1 MIRMQNRVIAAFLA
15 PALFMYIVF
24 FVLPTIGTV
33 GLSLFKW
40 SGPGTPLTFN
50 GLGNY
55 GEIVQD
61 PVYHNSFQNTM
72 IVLFVL
78 GAIVF
83 TLSFMLALALYKLP
97 ARRLLRA
104 VIFFPNVVPPVAL
117 SVVWVFL
124 LTSDF
129 GLVNHTL
136 RSIGLDALA
145 QPWLSPSLVFPSI
158 LAAVVWVQTG
168 FFTILLL
175 SGVERIPKSYFEAA
189 ELDGASEFQR
199 FRYVTLPMM
208 WDVFSIAVVIWI
220 IAAIKTFDFIYVLA
234 GVGGDPP
241 PNVWT
246 LAVHMFVIAFSG
258 RTPIYA
264 VGYGSA
270 IAVTMILVVLLS
282 VAIARRILRREVL
295 YY

>member
-1 MIRMQNRVIAAFLA
+1 MIRAQNRLVAAFIA
-15 PALFMYIVF
+15 PALFIYLVF
-24 FVLPTIGTV
+24 FVVPTIGTV
-33 GLSLFKW
+33 VLSLFNW
-40 SGPGTPLTFN
+40 SGPGTPLHYT
-50 GLGNY
+50 GLANY
-55 GEIVQD
+55 RGIVHD
-61 PVYHNSFQNTM
+61 PVYHKSFQNTM
-72 IVLFVL
+72 ITLIVL
-78 GAIVF
+78 GAVVF
-83 TLSFMLALALYKLP
+83 TLSFLLALALYKLP
-97 ARRLLRA
+97 GRRLLRA

-124 LTSDF
+124 LTPEF
-129 GLVNHTL
+129 GLVNHAL
-136 RSIGLDALA
+136 HAVGLGALA
-145 QPWLSPSLVFPSI
+145 KPWLSPSLVFPSI
-158 LAAVVWVQTG
+158 LAAMAWVQTG

-175 SGVERIPKSYFEAA
+175 SGIERIPDSYFEAA
-189 ELDGASEFQR
+189 ELEGASEFQR

-246 LAVHMFVIAFSG
+246 LAVHMFIVSFSG
-258 RTPIYA
+258 RTPIYT

-270 IAVTMILVVLLS
+270 IAVTMILIVLVS
-282 VAIARRILRREVL
+282 VTIARRVLRREAL